1 MSNSCPPGVLCI
13 GNVTIFSLFLVII
26 AFYVFVKI
34 VLPENNNQPQR
45 ERVIVHN
52 MGQSSTMPGNDV
64 LLNPYAPPL
73 RDDRVFMKGST
84 DPRGIP
90 INVPTQSVDTS
101 YRQIGILT
109 RQNGPEMI
117 LPLMGRPLF
126 ANRDKWQFYTM
137 SDSNPNLKLPLSNGG
152 KSCTGEYGCD
162 NLTSGDTV
170 YVEGYNDAFKVTSY
184 ENSVMRY
191 IPFI

>member
-1 MSNSCPPGVLCI
+1 MSNRCPPGVLCI

-52 MGQSSTMPGNDV
+52 MGQSSSIPGNDV
-64 LLNPYAPPL
+64 LLNPYSPPL
-73 RDDRVFMKGST
+73 RDDRVFMNGST